1 MASKKNKGLVYCC
14 TTCQYLGTRKDAFS
28 HFLCKHV
35 EEDRVPYRCSVCG
48 FRALEEAQFQL
59 HLPSPRHLNRLKK
72 LSKENRPVSEAIISS
87 NPYLIQWDD
96 APQNSRDLMRLSPE
110 DSKQHWEARAAK
122 TGTPECD
129 LLAEAVKVAGLET
142 PDVDVS
148 SPTQDVWTN
157 TTRIAKQ
164 DVSVGPSEALGAPMT
179 YCPPVVMVNLNHEE
193 LLPIIKTAVAES
205 IKGCSSAV
213 TASVRRE
220 PTPLGQAMGSISAQ
234 ILRSSE
240 IQRETNSKLDEMA
253 VDKALERK
261 VMTDILKELRTLNG
275 HMQDIKALQTTTKAT
290 MEVTSDATQASSVAL
305 AETARLFARNTAS
318 LGAKIK
324 DLTHEASS
332 SQETLGRL
340 VQDQT
345 RAFRRV
351 AAEVEGLNEFIR
363 QGGNSGLVRDILDL
377 GNEEPVM
384 NLVPDHLQESQWLN
398 VAAHKNPSTAVQ
410 KAEMSSTTGSNLP
423 NEAPTPQPSESAM
436 TPQPTSSMSEDLTHM
451 TVSPSRVSAAPDDG
465 ILIISE
471 EHDSLDC
478 DVPLPR
484 KTPKR
489 PRSPEGSSPRKSLKS
504 VVARSSSKEH
514 DVRHLPHSKSARKS
528 QGPITWRNGRP
539 TFDNRGI
546 PRRQRRGPRLNSSR
560 NLAQRRAAFNRQR
573 NFYNR
578 VIFSKNSE

>member
-1 MASKKNKGLVYCC
+1 ML
-14 TTCQYLGTRKDAFS
+14 R
-28 HFLCKHV
+28 
-35 EEDRVPYRCSVCG
+35 VCG

-87 NPYLIQWDD
+87 NLYLIQWDD

-142 PDVDVS
+142 PNIDVS

-157 TTRIAKQ
+157 TTRIANQ

-193 LLPIIKTAVAES
+193 LLPIIKTAVADA

-220 PTPLGQAMGSISAQ
+220 PTPLGQAMGNISAQ
-234 ILRSSE
+234 IFRSSK

-253 VDKALERK
+253 EDKALERK

-275 HMQDIKALQTTTKAT
+275 HMQDIKALQTATKAT
-290 MEVTSDATQASSVAL
+290 MEVTSDH
-305 AETARLFARNTAS
+305 LFARNNAS

-384 NLVPDHLQESQWLN
+384 NLVPDYLQGSQWLN

-451 TVSPSRVSAAPDDG
+451 TLSPSRVSAAPDDG
-465 ILIISE
+465 ILINSE

-478 DVPLPR
+478 DVPQPS

-539 TFDNRGI
+539 TFDN
-546 PRRQRRGPRLNSSR
+546 
-560 NLAQRRAAFNRQR
+560 
-573 NFYNR
+573 
-578 VIFSKNSE
+578 